1 MFFNHKKTAKTKID
15 YLILIIGFL
24 ATFIFYFIF
33 NGQQIMQAGIVICAG
48 LFYTLWGS
56 LHHQREGDFH
66 PKIALEYFLMASLA
80 VVVLLSII
88 FRI

>member
-1 MFFNHKKTAKTKID
+1 MILSKKKTSILKID
-15 YLILIIGFL
+15 YLVLLSGLI
-24 ATFIFYFIF
+24 ATFILYFAF
-33 NGQQIMQAGIVICAG
+33 TGQQVMQAGLVLCAG

-56 LHHQREGDFH
+56 LHHAREGDFH

-80 VVVLLSII
+80 VVLLLSII